1 VKFSL
6 KELKR
11 ISKWFDATTL
21 DLKDIDLKI
30 YEKINDL
37 VKDRETYLSKDPLV
51 YKPPRGKKPSKDYE
65 STSEYEEEL
74 REDDLVIDPYD
85 SED

>member
-1 VKFSL
+1 MKFSL

-11 ISKWFDATTL
+11 ISKWFDDTSE

-37 VKDRETYLSKDPLV
+37 IQDKETNFSKDPLV
-51 YKPPRGKKPSKDYE
+51 YKPPKKKKDIDVGDYTDDYE
-65 STSEYEEEL
+65 EN
-74 REDDLVIDPYD
+74 D
-85 SED
+85 